1 MAFNPKGGVKIVSA
15 EEIKRILEN
24 AIQTAPIEAV
34 ANQAPLKP
42 MPRDIPTFESM
53 TKTEI
58 ETWALEHLG
67 VDLDRRMTKRNMIDE
82 LKKSL

>member
-1 MAFNPKGGVKIVSA
+1 MAFNPKGGVKVVSE

-24 AIQTAPIEAV
+24 AIKTTPVEAV
-34 ANQAPLKP
+34 ANRAPTKP

-58 ETWALEHLG
+58 ETWSLEHLG
-67 VDLDRRMTKRNMIDE
+67 VDLDRRLTKRNMIDE
-82 LKKSL
+82 LKKFL